1 MHLFNNLFF
10 LKKYFY
16 SAEPSAAASTGH
28 WLKLQKLAAL
38 KNTDVKLYA
47 FMSYEGNRCYTDSCE
62 SLVNRR

>member
-10 LKKYFY
+10 FLYFY

-28 WLKLQKLAAL
+28 RLKLQELTAL
-38 KNTDVKLYA
+38 KNTNVKLYA